1 MRKLLILMLALV
13 ITLFMAVSCDVAGEN
28 GTETTSVAESESGD
42 APSSMPARPGSDVTG
57 DPSANLPV
65 EVMGIVKEINDAL
78 VLIEIP
84 DNGGDFMLRFSEN
97 TKWDTGVNTE
107 IVIGNSIVCLVKPEP
122 TVTTPSQG
130 EVIQVLNNDAAN

>member
-1 MRKLLILMLALV
+1 
-13 ITLFMAVSCDVAGEN
+13 
-28 GTETTSVAESESGD
+28 
-42 APSSMPARPGSDVTG
+42 MPAKPGLDVTY

-65 EVMGIVKEINDAL
+65 DITGIVKEIREGL
-78 VLIEIP
+78 VLVEIP

-107 IVIGNSIVCLVKPEP
+107 IIVGNSIVCLVKPEP

-130 EVIQVLNNDAAN
+130 EVMQVLNNDAAN

>member
-1 MRKLLILMLALV
+1 MSKLLILMLALV
-13 ITLFMAVSCDVAGEN
+13 LTMFMAVSCDTAGEK
-28 GTETTSVAESESGD
+28 GTETTVTESESGD
-42 APSSMPARPGSDVTG
+42 APSSMPARPGSDITG

-65 EVMGIVKEINDAL
+65 EIMGVVKEIKDSL

-97 TKWDTGVNTE
+97 TKWDTGINTE
-107 IVIGNSIVCLVKPEP
+107 IVVGNSLVCLVKLEP

-130 EVIQVLNNDAAN
+130 EVIQVLSNDASN

>member
-13 ITLFMAVSCDVAGEN
+13 ITMFMAVSCDTAGETE
-28 GTETTSVAESESGD
+28 TETTAVAESED

-97 TKWDTGVNTE
+97 TKWDAGVNTE
-107 IVIGNSIVCLVKPEP
+107 IIVGNSIVCLVKLEP

-130 EVIQVLNNDAAN
+130 EVIQVTANDPAN

>member
-1 MRKLLILMLALV
+1 MRKLLILMLALL
-13 ITLFMAVSCDVAGEN
+13 ITMFMAVSCDTAGETE
-28 GTETTSVAESESGD
+28 TETTAVAESED

-65 EVMGIVKEINDAL
+65 EVMGTVKEVNDAL

-107 IVIGNSIVCLVKPEP
+107 IIVGNSIVCLVKLEP

-130 EVIQVLNNDAAN
+130 EVIQVTANDPAN